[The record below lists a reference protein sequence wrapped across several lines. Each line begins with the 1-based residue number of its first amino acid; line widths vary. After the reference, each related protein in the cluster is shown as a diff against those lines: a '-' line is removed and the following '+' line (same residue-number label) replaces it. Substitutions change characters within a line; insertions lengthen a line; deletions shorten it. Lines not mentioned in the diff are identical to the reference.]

1 MAVKPNIDNYKFTD
15 YRNPDAYFGGE
26 MPERGTYRKALKSV
40 ADEIEHQAQVVK
52 KTYWGAKPA
61 AKQFITELDN
71 IWGHSSVRDTL
82 SPSANSHLEEQP
94 ELLQAINDV
103 RKYGRDLLKE
113 LEPLTYWNG
122 KEWVEPVNE
131 SICEKLERSIKLA
144 EDEGEAKY
152 YYIVDANYSVPGHYW
167 NDDIKAYTP
176 EGDRDGYDGQ
186 ETSKLYTW
194 QELLYALDDEYLL
207 TDDVPDEAPTEILKE
222 ENGHKVLVQ
231 YEVEDEKEWD
241 DEEGHFEIRYYNY
254 EVQIC
259 IKE

>member
-1 MAVKPNIDNYKFTD
+1 MTVKPNIDNYKFTD

-40 ADEIEHQAQVVK
+40 ADEIEQQARIAK
-52 KTYWGAKPA
+52 KTYWGATPP
-61 AKQFITELDN
+61 AKQFRTELNN

-82 SPSANSHLEEQP
+82 SPAANSQLEDQP
-94 ELLQAINDV
+94 ELLQAVNDV
-103 RKYGRDLLKE
+103 RKYGQDLLKE
-113 LEPLTYWNG
+113 LEPLTQWNG

-131 SICEKLERSIKLA
+131 SIINKLRDVINEA
-144 EDEGEAKY
+144 EENEAKY

-176 EGDRDGYDGQ
+176 EGDRDEYDGQ

-194 QELLYALDDEYLL
+194 DDLLWALDDEYLL
-207 TDDVPDEAPTEILKE
+207 TDDVPDEAPTEIIKE
-222 ENGHKVLVQ
+222 ENGNKILLE
-231 YEVEDEKEWD
+231 YNVEREQEWD